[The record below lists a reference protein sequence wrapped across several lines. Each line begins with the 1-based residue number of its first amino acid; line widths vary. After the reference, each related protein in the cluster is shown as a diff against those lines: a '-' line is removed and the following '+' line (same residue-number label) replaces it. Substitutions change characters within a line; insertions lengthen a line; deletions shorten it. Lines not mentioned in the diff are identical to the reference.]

1 MMPVFYYS
9 YTKWVALSSKCTLTE
24 NHENQ
29 IMCDG
34 KKLLSLFINAN
45 LTVNIQLFPFTS
57 LSENS
62 TPINF
67 LREIKAKFITKPLI
81 TK

>member
-45 LTVNIQLFPFTS
+45 LTCVLNLHDNANIHG
-57 LSENS
+57 
-62 TPINF
+62 
-67 LREIKAKFITKPLI
+67 KFKMKESITKPESQ
-81 TK
+81 KA